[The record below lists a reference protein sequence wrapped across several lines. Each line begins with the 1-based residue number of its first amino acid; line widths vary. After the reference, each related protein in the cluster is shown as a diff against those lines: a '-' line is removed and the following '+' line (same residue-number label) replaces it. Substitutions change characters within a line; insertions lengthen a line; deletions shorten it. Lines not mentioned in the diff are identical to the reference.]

1 MNGDPLMP
9 VRAASDTSVVATHS
23 HPERVPARTRPRASW
38 ASVDLIRRASAGDR
52 PAVGQLHGLAWPRLL
67 AFYRYSGLD
76 RHTAEDLASETME
89 RVLGRLTTLREPKA
103 FEAWM
108 WTIARNALRAHRR
121 RARRT
126 VGDHLPPEPL
136 GPSELVELSEDHRE
150 IREALALL
158 GDRDRALLWLR
169 EVEGLSY
176 TEIGGRLGT
185 ATGATRVA
193 VHRARARLRSAFDGI
208 GGV

>member
-23 HPERVPARTRPRASW
+23 HPERVPARSRPRASW
-38 ASVDLIRRASAGDR
+38 ASVDLIGRASAGDR

-150 IREALALL
+150 VILL
-158 GDRDRALLWLR
+158 MKI
-169 EVEGLSY
+169 EGLSAK
-176 TEIGGRLGT
+176 EIGERMGRSENAIHLLLS
-185 ATGATRVA
+185 
-193 VHRARARLRSAFDGI
+193 RALKRLAQELKL
-208 GGV
+208 